1 MKKLLIII
9 GLTLTLVGCS
19 EKVNEAHEAFLNDA
33 GWTIE
38 SFGEEEAYIIE
49 VPEDLMDKYHTAKIH
64 FLDGYNGKDV
74 ETTQYILK
82 ESEKDGEN
90 LIIMIYEVE
99 GEIIGGIGRLPSWT
113 PGIFNA
119 LDKEKLIDLG
129 VLE

>member
-1 MKKLLIII
+1 MKKLLILI

-49 VPEDLMDKYHTAKIH
+49 VPEDLMENYHAANVH

-74 ETTQYILK
+74 EITQYTVK
-82 ESEKDGEN
+82 ESEKDGKN

-119 LDKEKLIDLG
+119 LDKEKLIELE